1 MKILVTA
8 GPTREFLDP
17 FRFLSNPSSGKMGFA
32 LAAAAVRHGHRVS
45 LVSGP
50 VALPDLAG
58 VRMTRVVSARE
69 MLRAVEEEFPRTAA
83 VIMSAAVSDFYFL
96 HFSKRKMQKKA
107 ESITLQ
113 LRKNPDIL
121 EILGRKKD
129 GKILVG
135 FSAETEN
142 IVENARSKLDRKN
155 LDLILASDISS
166 RRSGF
171 AADSIRLAA
180 IDRAGRVERW
190 PLLSKTAAAERI
202 VSRVEKIYSAQSV

>member
-32 LAAAAVRHGHRVS
+32 LAAAGRRRGHRVS
-45 LVSGP
+45 LVTGP
-50 VALPDLAG
+50 VILPDLAG

-69 MLRAVEEEFPRTAA
+69 MLRAVEREFPSAAA

-96 HFSKRKMQKKA
+96 HFSERKMKKI
-107 ESITLQ
+107 EISLTLE

-121 EILGRKKD
+121 EILGKKKG

-142 IVENARSKLDRKN
+142 IVENARSKLERKN

-180 IDRAGRVERW
+180 IDRTGRVERW